1 MPSALARYIVRMWRT
16 HFVITA
22 VHCRVYLL
30 AFVTWLCTS
39 INASYSATVERP
51 DPELRNLLEK
61 AVLNASSFDD
71 RFDAQVWLL
80 DMSTRLTSLV
90 PEPSLR
96 LQILRAVHREATSAG
111 LEPEL
116 VLAVITIESRFD
128 RFALSEAGAR
138 GLMQIMPFWLQEI
151 GRPNDNLFII
161 DTNLAFGCTI
171 LRRYLDIERGNL
183 SRALARYNGSLGK
196 TWYPSLVMKAYR
208 QRWTH

>member
-1 MPSALARYIVRMWRT
+1 MPSALARYIVGMWRT
-16 HFVITA
+16 HFAITA
-22 VHCRVYLL
+22 RPRRVYSLT
-30 AFVTWLCTS
+30 FVAWLCAS
-39 INASYSATVERP
+39 INASHGATVERP
-51 DPELRNLLEK
+51 DPESRNLLEK
-61 AVLNASSFDD
+61 SVLNASSFDD

-90 PEPSLR
+90 PDPRMR
-96 LQILRAVHREATSAG
+96 LQILRAVHREATRAG

-151 GRPNDNLFII
+151 GRPDDNLFTI

-196 TWYPSLVMKAYR
+196 TWYPNLVMKAYR
-208 QRWTH
+208 KRWTH